1 MHATLL
7 AQQFELNHQVAH
19 ANLAD
24 ITHEES
30 LVHPSPAG
38 NCLNW
43 VLGHVVATRNV
54 VMDTLGEPRIWNAD
68 LASPYQRGARPPLA
82 ATCATPLGDILAA
95 LDASQQTIVGRLATM
110 TEKDLAR
117 SVNDQGTVGDWLARL
132 SFHESYHLGQCGLLR
147 RLLGKDG
154 AIA

>member
-7 AQQFELNHQVAH
+7 AQQFDLNHHVAH
-19 ANLAD
+19 VNLAG
-24 ITHEES
+24 ITHEET

-43 VLGHVVATRNV
+43 VFGHVVATRNA
-54 VMDTLGEPRIWNAD
+54 VMDTLGEPRIWNAE
-68 LASPYQRGARPPLA
+68 LAAPYERGARPPLA
-82 ATCATPLGDILAA
+82 PHRARQLADLVA
-95 LDASQQTIVGRLATM
+95 AFDRSQQTIVRRLATM
-110 TEKDLAR
+110 TDDELTRA
-117 SVNDQGTVGDWLARL
+117 VNDQGTVGDWLARL

>member
-1 MHATLL
+1 MHAALL

-19 ANLAD
+19 ANLAG

-30 LVHPSPAG
+30 LVHPTPAG

-43 VLGHVVATRNV
+43 VVGHVVATRNILL
-54 VMDTLGEPRIWNAD
+54 DTLGEPRIWSAAD
-68 LASPYQRGARPPLA
+68 AGPYERGARPPLERSRAVPLADIVA
-82 ATCATPLGDILAA
+82 AFDR
-95 LDASQQTIVGRLATM
+95 SQEIVLRRLATI
-110 TEKDLAR
+110 TADDLAHAVR
-117 SVNDQGTVGDWLARL
+117 DNGTVGDWLARL